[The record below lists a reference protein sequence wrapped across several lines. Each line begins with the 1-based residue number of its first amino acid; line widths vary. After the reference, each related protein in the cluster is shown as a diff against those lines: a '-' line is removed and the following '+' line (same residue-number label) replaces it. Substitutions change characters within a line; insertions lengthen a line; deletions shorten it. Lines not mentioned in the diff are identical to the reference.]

1 MVLNTVYISDAKEHL
16 KGVYRQRL
24 TEEESPFHASV
35 VGQFE
40 HYFDTVRVVRGR
52 LRGKTLRLALLLFF
66 QCLSLDNH

>member
-1 MVLNTVYISDAKEHL
+1 M

-24 TEEESPFHASV
+24 AEEESPLHTSV

-40 HYFDTVRVVRGR
+40 HYFDTVRVIQGR